1 MRVSL
6 FLKEALQA
14 VMKQTQKIALSG
26 LMTALAAVVLILSN
40 IVPIGLYTFPAA
52 AGIIIYILTFTVGR
66 SYAWASYG
74 AVSLLSLFLCA
85 DREASLCF
93 VCFLGFYPLLK
104 ELLEKLPKV
113 LAYAAKVLLFNAAAV
128 SVYCLVTR
136 THFAG
141 TAAPPRCCSPGS
153 RGWGSLCIVRRHA
166 GEDMSR
172 IPDSAPPAERTGPR

>member
-1 MRVSL
+1 M
-6 FLKEALQA
+6 
-14 VMKQTQKIALSG
+14 MKQTQKIALSG

-52 AGIIIYILTFTVGR
+52 AGIIIYILSFTVGR

-128 SVYCLVTR
+128 SVYCLVIFVFSLPEESFNIFGIHLPAVFLTILNVIFLLYDCAVTIFFR
-136 THFAG
+136 TYGNKINNFV
-141 TAAPPRCCSPGS
+141 TKF
-153 RGWGSLCIVRRHA
+153 
-166 GEDMSR
+166 
-172 IPDSAPPAERTGPR
+172 TGRF